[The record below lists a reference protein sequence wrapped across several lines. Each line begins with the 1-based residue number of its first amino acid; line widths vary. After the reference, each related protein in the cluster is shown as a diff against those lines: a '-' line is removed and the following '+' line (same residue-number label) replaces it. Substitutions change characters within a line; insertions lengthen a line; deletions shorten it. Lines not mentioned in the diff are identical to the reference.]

1 MVTVGN
7 KLNKQTS
14 RLIIVL
20 QEKPFKYETLT
31 RAC

>member
-1 MVTVGN
+1 MVTVGSKWN
-7 KLNKQTS
+7 KETS
-14 RLIIVL
+14 HKIVL